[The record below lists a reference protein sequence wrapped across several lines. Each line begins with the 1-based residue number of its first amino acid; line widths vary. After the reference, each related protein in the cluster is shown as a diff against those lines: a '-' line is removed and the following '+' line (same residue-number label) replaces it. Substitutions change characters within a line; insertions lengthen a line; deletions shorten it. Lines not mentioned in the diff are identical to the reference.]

1 MRAHPGVAVAE
12 GVRSAD
18 LRRLLA
24 VIEAARS
31 GEAADGFPVAM
42 LVRAQEL
49 VPCDKVSFTEF
60 DPVQRRD
67 YLDQSLPAE
76 DGEPDPVF
84 YRHYWNCAPC
94 SYPDRSGDLLSVT
107 AISDFYTRRQWHN
120 TGMYAD
126 YVGPAGVEAE
136 AMICLSAPAGRARR
150 VIFYRGPGPDF
161 DGRDRLLLS
170 LLRPHLNECYQELGR
185 RRRAAPAL
193 TSRQWELLHL
203 LAAGHSNAEI
213 ARQLV
218 VSVSTVRK
226 HLENI
231 FTRLGVTNRTAAIAK
246 AFPPPPY

>member
-1 MRAHPGVAVAE
+1 VAE

-31 GEAADGFPVAM
+31 GHAADGLPEPV
-42 LVRAQEL
+42 LVLAQEL
-49 VPCDKVSFTEF
+49 VPGDSVSFSEF
-60 DPVQRRD
+60 DPVRQRD
-67 YLDQSLPAE
+67 YLLQSLPAE
-76 DGEPDPVF
+76 DAEPDPVF
-84 YRHYWNCAPC
+84 YRHYWDCAPC
-94 SYPDRSGDLLSVT
+94 SYPSHSGDLLSVT
-107 AISDFYTRRQWHN
+107 TISDFYGRRQWHS

-126 YVGPAGVEAE
+126 YLGRAGVEAE

-150 VIFYRGPGPDF
+150 LIFFRGPGPDF
-161 DGRDRLLLS
+161 DARDRLLLS
-170 LLRPHLNECYQELGR
+170 LLRPHLNECYQELAR
-185 RRRAAPAL
+185 SRCAVPAL
-193 TSRQWELLHL
+193 TARQWELLHL
-203 LAAGHSNAEI
+203 LASGHSNAEI

-246 AFPPPPY
+246 AFPAPPY